1 MDSSK
6 KSDKLFELINSMS
19 MSEKRYFKLFAGRH
33 SGSEKSNYLKMFEII
48 EKMESFQQELLV
60 TNLEKQDVSTRYLS
74 SDKSYLYNLV
84 LRSLSA
90 FHWSKTAGLQIK
102 EMLHQVEILYE
113 RGMADHCLKIL
124 KKARNVAESHQLYGL
139 LPEIERYEYRAASV
153 HGDLNLI
160 NDSLLNSEKTA
171 NILSNLR
178 VYSSLH
184 NQMYDYKRRYAKART
199 QEVLDEV
206 DSLMRHPLLR
216 PETQPPSFW
225 ASLYYWET
233 HAAYQY
239 VRDCREKELE
249 ANQEALT
256 LLEAQPNYEQ
266 EFPAEYAIVRSRI
279 LMLQSNLEDEA
290 FNEKL
295 IEFQQLPDRPYQPHH
310 QINANIYINAY
321 LAQMWRFIEKSRFE
335 EAFNLIPVME
345 NMYETF
351 EPDIPIHV
359 KISYQYLFAYAYMAN
374 GIYDRGLKHVN
385 LLINEFSEKD
395 RPDLHAYV
403 RLLNLM
409 LHLELGNDRFL
420 AYQLES
426 TRRYL
431 KSRNRLFGME
441 DLLLKAIRKISAKPY
456 DKAAILKR
464 YLSKAETVFQ
474 DDFEKRG
481 LYFLD
486 IVGYMQASLANKTL
500 AQMYAETSPSHPTY

>member
-1 MDSSK
+1 MEAPK
-6 KSDKLFELINSMS
+6 KSDKLFDLINSMS

-33 SGSEKSNYLKMFEII
+33 SGNEKSNYLKMFEIL
-48 EKMESFQQELLV
+48 EKMESFDQDALIKG
-60 TNLEKQDVSTRYLS
+60 LEKQKVSTRYLS

-113 RGMADHCLKIL
+113 RGMADHCLKVL
-124 KKARNVAESHQLYGL
+124 RKARSLAESHQLYGM

-153 HGDLNLI
+153 YGDLNFI
-160 NDSLLNSEKTA
+160 NDSLLNAEKTA

-184 NQMYDYKRRYAKART
+184 TQMYEYKRRYAKART
-199 QEVLDEV
+199 QAVLEEVNA
-206 DSLMRHPLLR
+206 LMRHPLLR
-216 PETQPPSFW
+216 EETQPPSFW
-225 ASLYYWET
+225 ATLYYWET
-233 HAAYQY
+233 HAAYNY
-239 VRDCREKELE
+239 VVDCREKELE
-249 ANQEALT
+249 ANLEALT

-266 EFPAEYAIVRSRI
+266 EYPAEYASVRSRI
-279 LMLQSNLEDEA
+279 LMLQSTLDDEA

-295 IEFQQLPDRPYQPHH
+295 IEFQQLPDRPYQAHH

-321 LAQMWRFIEKSRFE
+321 LAQMWRFVEQKRFE
-335 EAFNLIPVME
+335 EGLHLIPVME

-359 KISYQYLFAYAYMAN
+359 KISYQYLFAYVYMAN
-374 GIYDRGLKHVN
+374 GIYNRSLKHIN
-385 LLINEFSEKD
+385 LLINEFNEKD

-403 RLLNLM
+403 RLLSLIV
-409 LHLELGNDRFL
+409 HLELGNDRFL
-420 AYQLES
+420 AYQLDS

-431 KSRNRLFGME
+431 KSREQLFGME
-441 DLLLKAIRKISAKPY
+441 DLLLKVIRKVSAKPF
-456 DKAAILKR
+456 DKANILKR
-464 YLSKAETVFQ
+464 YVGKAEALFQ
-474 DDFEKRG
+474 EELEKQG

-486 IVGYMQASLANKTL
+486 FWAYLKASIEKQTL
-500 AQMYAETSPSHPTY
+500 AEWYASSAINLPTY